1 MCVAEPRAGP
11 DLREDRRQRI
21 TVMPWDMG
29 DLAHRERNIRERS
42 VGDGENVHLTFPTK
56 GKELGVY
63 SEG

>member
-1 MCVAEPRAGP
+1 
-11 DLREDRRQRI
+11 
-21 TVMPWDMG
+21 MPWDMG